1 MHTSRLACT
10 PGMAALSSS
19 NRPAMT
25 GRIPCRAKG
34 HEGELCCS
42 PLIGQEN
49 GVGRPARLQ
58 PIDRAFQCCPH
69 WTLGTPS
76 GWPKAMTSDLNR
88 RRPRRRQPLAS
99 IMACVSAAWVT
110 YQATRR
116 RPPYQPFRFGVQGV
130 LGATITLLIANQ
142 APGQDAPRSM
152 VLQRMTTSGES
163 MVGLTARM
171 MAPNGVTRGPQPLPA
186 ARPRPCRR
194 WGREP

>member
-1 MHTSRLACT
+1 
-10 PGMAALSSS
+10 
-19 NRPAMT
+19 
-25 GRIPCRAKG
+25 
-34 HEGELCCS
+34 
-42 PLIGQEN
+42 
-49 GVGRPARLQ
+49 VGRPARLQ
-58 PIDRAFQCCPH
+58 PIDRAFQRCPH

-76 GWPKAMTSDLNR
+76 GWPKAMTSDLSR

-110 YQATRR
+110 YQAARR
-116 RPPYQPFRFGVQGV
+116 RPPYQPFRFGVQGM

-142 APGQDAPRSM
+142 AQGQDAPRSM

-186 ARPRPCRR
+186 APTPSLPPLGPRTVTATPGTGSLALHRPRSRR
-194 WGREP
+194 HGLPGAPAAGGCPPGSR